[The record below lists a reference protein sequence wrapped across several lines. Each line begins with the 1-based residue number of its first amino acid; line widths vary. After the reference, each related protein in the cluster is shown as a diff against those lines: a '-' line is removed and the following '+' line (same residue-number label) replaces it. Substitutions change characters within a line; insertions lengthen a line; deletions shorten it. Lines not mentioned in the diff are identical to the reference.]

1 MSENKER
8 KEREERHAKKEKNLR
23 LAFRGNSNARIK
35 AVKNIIHGITVD
47 KHPHSEYVQ
56 EVERLLAYPE
66 NYINCE
72 REYNA
77 LFMIFEENEQMKTR
91 ISSFKS
97 ELNKTNLPQASRR
110 FLKD

>member
-1 MSENKER
+1 MSEKKN
-8 KEREERHAKKEKNLR
+8 KEREERHARKEQNLR
-23 LAFRGNSNARIK
+23 LSFRGNSNARIES
-35 AVKNIIHGITVD
+35 VRNIIHGITVD

-77 LFMIFEENEQMKTR
+77 LFMIFEENELMKKR

-97 ELNKTNLPQASRR
+97 ELTKTNLPQASRR